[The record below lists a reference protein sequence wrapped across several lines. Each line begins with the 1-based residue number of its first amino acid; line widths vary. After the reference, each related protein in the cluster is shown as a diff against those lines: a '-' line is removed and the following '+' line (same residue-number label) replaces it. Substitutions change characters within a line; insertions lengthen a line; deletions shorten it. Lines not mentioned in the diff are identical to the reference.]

1 MLVFIYDI
9 KHVKASKVGSL
20 SLTFYFTYSDSTTS
34 ARVLTN
40 FRTQYSGRLVYL
52 LAFVLRI
59 QEVPASN
66 LALKMTIPTEG
77 LYDFTHLSGTRDS
90 VLNL

>member
-1 MLVFIYDI
+1 ML
-9 KHVKASKVGSL
+9 ASKVVRL
-20 SLTFYFTYSDSTTS
+20 FVTFYFTYSDSTTS

-59 QEVPASN
+59 QEVPDSN
-66 LALKMTIPTEG
+66 LALKMPILTEG
-77 LYDFTHLSGTRDS
+77 LCDFSHRSDTRGS
-90 VLNL
+90 VLN